1 MLSALLRYTES
12 DYPFGECTSP
22 WMGLELTTACL
33 RKKLPFYAVKATLNY
48 MYNVENNI
56 VLYSSR
62 YTYIC
67 SKKCCILG
75 PSWSWSYCSW
85 IYNYLCNQWITTK
98 IVTSNPDHGEVYS
111 IQYYFDEVWQWLA
124 TGRWFSRGTPVSS
137 TNKTNRH
144 DIAEILLKVTLNTIN
159 LNIIYYMIYYVCDV
173 QRRKKTDHI

>member
-1 MLSALLRYTES
+1 MLSFICMFCRSLFVLLYFFFLAIVLSALLRYTDS

-22 WMGLELTTACL
+22 WTGLELTTACL

-48 MYNVENNI
+48 MYNIENNI

-111 IQYYFDEVWQWLA
+111 IQYYLMKFGSDLRQVGGFLGVLQFPPLIKLTA
-124 TGRWFSRGTPVSS
+124 T
-137 TNKTNRH
+137 
-144 DIAEILLKVTLNTIN
+144 I
-159 LNIIYYMIYYVCDV
+159 
-173 QRRKKTDHI
+173 